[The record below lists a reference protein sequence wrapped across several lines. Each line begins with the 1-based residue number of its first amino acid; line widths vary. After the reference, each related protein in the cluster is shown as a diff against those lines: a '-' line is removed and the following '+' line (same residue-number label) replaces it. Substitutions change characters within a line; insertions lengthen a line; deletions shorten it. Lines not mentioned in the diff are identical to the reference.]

1 MKQVIG
7 GLLYAIGIVLAE
19 ILIIVAWYCSPLV
32 IHFDASGIVLGTF
45 FLLPVIAAY
54 AANKHEENHL
64 VERGFSLGVF
74 LWCLLF
80 IPICWTLPML
90 ISKKLIVVSL
100 VVYLTLS
107 VGASLCTGN
116 IQRLRIL
123 NKLLNKK
130 GTPAEN
136 RSPQSPIES
145 KQENL

>member
-1 MKQVIG
+1 MKQVIT

-32 IHFDASGIVLGTF
+32 IHFDASDIVLLTF
-45 FLLPVIAAY
+45 LLLPVIAAY
-54 AANKHEENHL
+54 AANRYDGNRL

-100 VVYLTLS
+100 ITYLVLS

-116 IQRLRIL
+116 IRRLR
-123 NKLLNKK
+123 LLNEKSEKQGKVKENKK
-130 GTPAEN
+130 RGLLRN
-136 RSPQSPIES
+136 YD
-145 KQENL
+145 K